1 MTSPKIITNKRILGG
16 RPVIEGTR
24 IPVSA
29 VLDQLK
35 NGHGTGKHVREMY
48 PQLSEQQI
56 DAVLDFASKK
66 VEQLH

>member
-1 MTSPKIITNKRILGG
+1 MTSPKIITNKKILGG
-16 RPVIEGTR
+16 RPIIEGTR

-56 DAVLDFASKK
+56 DAALDFASKRI
-66 VEQLH
+66 EQLY

>member
-1 MTSPKIITNKRILGG
+1 MTSPKIVRNKRILGG
-16 RPVIEGTR
+16 RPVIQGTR

-48 PQLSEQQI
+48 PQLSERQI
-56 DAVLDFASKK
+56 DAVIDFAREK
-66 VEQLH
+66 VEQYH

>member
-1 MTSPKIITNKRILGG
+1 MTSPKIISNKKILGG
-16 RPVIEGTR
+16 KPVIKGTR

-29 VLDQLK
+29 VLHQLK

-56 DAVLDFASKK
+56 DAAIDFATKK
-66 VEQLH
+66 IEQLH

>member
-1 MTSPKIITNKRILGG
+1 MMLPKIVRNKRILGG
-16 RPVIEGTR
+16 KPVIQGTR

-56 DAVLDFASKK
+56 DAAIDFAREK
-66 VEQLH
+66 VEQYH

>member
-1 MTSPKIITNKRILGG
+1 M
-16 RPVIEGTR
+16 IEGTR

-56 DAVLDFASKK
+56 DAALDFASKK
-66 VEQLH
+66 IEQLH

>member
-48 PQLSEQQI
+48 PQLSERQI

-66 VEQLH
+66 VEQHH